1 MDEQTFNNLLELF
14 RPQIEKKD
22 TVMRKSIPAA
32 QRLSATLRFLASGVD
47 FEDLKFVFFIAPYTL
62 SNIVM
67 ETCEVINEA
76 LKDNIQASVIYFINI
91 AKKKVKI

>member
-1 MDEQTFNNLLELF
+1 MDEQTFNNLLELL
-14 RPQIEKKD
+14 RPQIEKKY

-47 FEDLKFVFFIAPYTL
+47 FEDLKFVSFIAPCTL

-76 LKDNIQASVIYFINI
+76 LKDNIQASVIIYFINI
-91 AKKKVKI
+91 AKKK